1 MRLVERALTAA
12 PSGNAGWL
20 IPVEP
25 MLNVAAAPDTWAPV
39 LARLR
44 TRAA

>member
-1 MRLVERALTAA
+1 VEEALIAA
-12 PSGNAGWL
+12 PADAGWL
-20 IPVEP
+20 IPIEP
-25 MLNVAAAPDTWAPV
+25 LLGASRNPDAWAPV